1 MELRKTLE
9 VEWTSLSE
17 RVGLC
22 ETDRERN
29 KIWVEREWVWAKP
42 IKKEG
47 LTCAKQWEGLRSS
60 HRSLVVAR
68 KLFELVH
75 GEREREGLNLRKL
88 DGELLILSTPFLRVQ
103 RYYQVDLVV
112 LVLPL
117 CFIFWLYAY
126 LILCLFSKKR
136 KQKEN

>member
-1 MELRKTLE
+1 M
-9 VEWTSLSE
+9 
-17 RVGLC
+17 
-22 ETDRERN
+22 
-29 KIWVEREWVWAKP
+29 
-42 IKKEG
+42 
-47 LTCAKQWEGLRSS
+47 
-60 HRSLVVAR
+60 VVR

-75 GEREREGLNLRKL
+75 GGCTQRERESLNLRKL

-117 CFIFWLYAY
+117 RFIFWLYAY